1 MTFQAPKG
9 VSEYVPP
16 RSALF
21 EEAREAFAGSARRAC
36 YGYLEQAVFEDTAL
50 FVRGVGASS
59 DVVTK
64 EMYSFADRGGREI
77 TLRPEFTAGVL
88 RSVLE
93 HNLHRGSLPVKVW
106 TSGPAF
112 RYERPQAGRYRQF
125 YQFDLEAIGTEDPTV
140 DAETIAV
147 AWDAYAALGLRQL
160 TLLLNSLGDRQCRP
174 VYREA
179 LQKFLRGLELD
190 PQTRQRAEIN
200 PLRVLDDKRPEVRQQ
215 TQNAP
220 VMADY
225 LCEACAAHHDRVRAL
240 LADMDIPFTDAPRLV
255 RGLDYYTRTTYEF
268 DHPLL
273 GAQSGIGGGGRYDGL
288 SEDIGGPSLPGIG
301 FAVGLDR
308 IVLAIE
314 AERPGVTPSAS
325 RCRVFGVPL
334 SADAHADVLT
344 LITALRRTGVR
355 ADMAFGTR
363 GLKGAMKAADRSG
376 ADYAVLIGDQE
387 RHHGTVRIKDLKDGD
402 QHDVP
407 ASEAAAWL
415 TGRLGGVSEPW
426 SLGSGRQA
434 E

>member
-21 EEAREAFAGSARRAC
+21 EEALEAFASSARRAC
-36 YGYLEQAVFEDTAL
+36 YGRVETALFEDTAL
-50 FVRGVGASS
+50 FVRGVGESS
-59 DVVTK
+59 DVVRK

-93 HNLHRGSLPVKVW
+93 NNLHKGALPVKVW
-106 TSGPAF
+106 TSGAAF

-125 YQFDLEAIGTEDPTV
+125 YQFDLEAIGTEDPAV

-147 AWDAYAALGLRQL
+147 GYDAYTSLGLRQF
-160 TLLLNSLGDRQCRP
+160 TLLVNSLGDAKCRP

-179 LQKFLRGLELD
+179 LQKFLRALRLD
-190 PQTRQRAEIN
+190 DETRARIEQN
-200 PLRVLDDKRPEVRQQ
+200 PLRVLDDKRPDVREQLA
-215 TQNAP
+215 NAP
-220 VMADY
+220 VTTDY
-225 LCEACAAHHDRVRAL
+225 LCADCAAHHETVRGL
-240 LADMDIPFTDAPRLV
+240 LADLGIPFTDAPRLV
-255 RGLDYYTRTTYEF
+255 RGLDYYTRTTFEF
-268 DHPLL
+268 EHARL
-273 GAQSGIGGGGRYDGL
+273 GAQAVIGGGGRYDGL
-288 SEDIGGPSLPGIG
+288 SEDIGGPPLPGIG

-314 AERPGVTPSAS
+314 SERSGASAQGDTG
-325 RCRVFGVPL
+325 CQVFGVPL
-334 SADAHADVLT
+334 GGSAHRPVLT
-344 LITALRRTGVR
+344 LVTALRRAGVR
-355 ADMAFGTR
+355 ADMAFGGR

-376 ADYAVLIGDQE
+376 ASYAALIGDAEQQA
-387 RHHGTVRIKDLKDGD
+387 GTVRMKNLENGE

-415 TGRLGGVSEPW
+415 MERLAT
-426 SLGSGRQA
+426 QQ
-434 E
+434 